1 MKRRDFIN
9 KAGAG
14 VVAGVA
20 GASAFYLSQYG
31 AKIVGIIDKNGG
43 IIKKEGFSLEEII
56 KLIEKRSYNTLE
68 SDEILPFD
76 EVNEKIWNLKVE
88 IFVPAAASRLINHN
102 QLDKMIKNGLEL
114 ISSGANV
121 PFADD
126 EIFMGKIAK
135 YADENI
141 SVIPD
146 FIANCG
152 MARVF
157 AYLMEENAEIS
168 DIKIFNDTSETIK
181 IAIKKVYGQNKS
193 KYKISETA
201 LTIALNKLV

>member
-1 MKRRDFIN
+1 MIIQGWGN
-9 KAGAG
+9 
-14 VVAGVA
+14 VA

-43 IIKKEGFSLEEII
+43 LIKENGFSLDEII

-68 SDEILPFD
+68 SNEILPFD
-76 EVNEKIWNLKVE
+76 EVNEKIWNLKVD
-88 IFVPAAASRLINHN
+88 IFVPAAASRLIHYN
-102 QLDKMIKNGLEL
+102 QLDTMIKNGLEL

-135 YADENI
+135 YADQNI

-168 DIKIFNDTSETIK
+168 DIEIFNDTSETIK
-181 IAIKKVYGQNKS
+181 NAIKKVYEQNKS
-193 KYKISETA
+193 KYKISENA
-201 LTIALNKLV
+201 LKIALNKLV

>member
-1 MKRRDFIN
+1 
-9 KAGAG
+9 
-14 VVAGVA
+14 
-20 GASAFYLSQYG
+20 
-31 AKIVGIIDKNGG
+31 
-43 IIKKEGFSLEEII
+43 
-56 KLIEKRSYNTLE
+56 
-68 SDEILPFD
+68 
-76 EVNEKIWNLKVE
+76 
-88 IFVPAAASRLINHN
+88 
-102 QLDKMIKNGLEL
+102 MIKNGLEL

-135 YADENI
+135 YADQNI

-181 IAIKKVYGQNKS
+181 NALKKVYVQNKS
-193 KYKISETA
+193 KYKISENA
-201 LTIALNKLV
+201 LKIALKQLV